1 MLYVFRSLSMLKS
14 LPKHLYLLLY
24 CLIGSFLFF
33 NIVAPLPASAHALA
47 AQVSFTGTTLGH
59 PGTKIHI
66 TGTGFTPGSS
76 VSLYTTA
83 STDGTKCV
91 NATNPV
97 TAGLTPFSSSPTTT
111 AQADGTLALDTT
123 WPNSASIAT
132 TAYYICALST
142 TAKALSAN
150 AFTVAQPVTIDAV
163 TPASVAPGGQV
174 TITGSN
180 WLPVQQLAV
189 SVGMENSGTIAE
201 SNVMPDGTGHFS
213 VTLTLSSTALPQTY
227 PVRVTAVNEQTM
239 MVVNNNALTVTQ
251 AATPTPSPTTAPS
264 PTPSPTSVPTATA
277 TATPTPPASTGTTP
291 TNTGGGGGNPL
302 FTFLIFALGGLGTL
316 LVIVGAIM
324 FFVYSRAA

>member
-1 MLYVFRSLSMLKS
+1 MLKA
-14 LPKHLYLLLY
+14 LPKYLYLLLY
-24 CLIGSFLFF
+24 CLIGSLLFF
-33 NIVAPLPASAHALA
+33 STVAPLPASAHAHRALA
-47 AQVSFTGTTLGH
+47 AQVSFTGTMLGH
-59 PGTKIHI
+59 PGTKVHI
-66 TGTGFTPGSS
+66 TGSGFTPGSS

-83 STDGTKCV
+83 SADATACV

-111 AQADGTLALDTT
+111 AQTDGTLALDTT
-123 WPNSASIAT
+123 WPKSASIAT

-163 TPASVAPGGQV
+163 TPASIAPGGQV

-201 SNVMPDGTGHFS
+201 NTNVMPDGTGHFS
-213 VTLTLSSTALPQTY
+213 VTLTLSATALPQAY
-227 PVRVTAVNEQTM
+227 PVRVIAVNEQTM
-239 MVVNNNALTVTQ
+239 MLVNNNALTVTQ

-277 TATPTPPASTGTTP
+277 TATPTPPASTGITP

-302 FTFLIFALGGLGTL
+302 FTFLVFTLGGLGTL

-324 FFVYSRAA
+324 FAVYSRAG

>member
-1 MLYVFRSLSMLKS
+1 MLKS
-14 LPKHLYLLLY
+14 LLKHLYLLLY

-33 NIVAPLPASAHALA
+33 NIVAPLPASAHGHGVLA
-47 AQVSFTGTTLGH
+47 AQVSFTGTMLGH
-59 PGTKIHI
+59 PGTKVHL
-66 TGTGFTPGSS
+66 TGSGFTPGSS

-83 STDGTKCV
+83 SADATKCV

-111 AQADGTLALDTT
+111 AQADGALVVDTT
-123 WPNSASIAT
+123 WPNSASTAT

-163 TPASVAPGGQV
+163 TPASVTPGGQV

-180 WLPVQQLAV
+180 WLPVQPLAV
-189 SVGMENSGTIAE
+189 AVVMGNSGAIAE
-201 SNVMPDGTGHFS
+201 NNTVMPDGNGHFS
-213 VTLTLSSTALPQTY
+213 VMLTLSATAQPQAY
-227 PVRVTAVNEQTM
+227 AVRVTAVNEQSMTL
-239 MVVNNNALTVTQ
+239 VNNNALTVTQ
-251 AATPTPSPTTAPS
+251 AVTPTPTPTTAPS

-302 FTFLIFALGGLGTL
+302 FSFLIFALGGLGTL

-324 FFVYSRAA
+324 YFVYSRAA

>member
-1 MLYVFRSLSMLKS
+1 MLKS
-14 LPKHLYLLLY
+14 LPKHLFVLLY
-24 CLIGSFLFF
+24 CLIGFFLFF
-33 NIVAPLPASAHALA
+33 NIVAPLPASAHGHEALT
-47 AQVSFTGTTLGH
+47 AQVSFTGTMLGH
-59 PGTKIHI
+59 PGTKVHL
-66 TGTGFTPGSS
+66 TGSGFTPGSS

-83 STDGTKCV
+83 SADATKCTT
-91 NATNPV
+91 ATNPV

-111 AQADGTLALDTT
+111 AQTDGALAVDTT
-123 WPNSASIAT
+123 WPNSASTAT

-142 TAKALSAN
+142 TAKALSTN

-180 WLPVQQLAV
+180 WLPVQPLAV
-189 SVGMENSGTIAE
+189 AVVMGNSGAIAE
-201 SNVMPDGTGHFS
+201 NNNVMPDGNGHFS
-213 VTLTLSSTALPQTY
+213 VMLTLLATAQPQAY
-227 PVRVTAVNEQTM
+227 SVRVTAVNEQSMTL
-239 MVVNNNALTVTQ
+239 VNNNALTVTQ
-251 AATPTPSPTTAPS
+251 AVTPTPTPTTAPS

-291 TNTGGGGGNPL
+291 TNTDGGGGNPL

-324 FFVYSRAA
+324 YFVYSRAA

>member
-1 MLYVFRSLSMLKS
+1 MLKS

-24 CLIGSFLFF
+24 CLIGSFFF
-33 NIVAPLPASAHALA
+33 FSIAAPLPASAHAYRALA
-47 AQVSFTGTTLGH
+47 AQVSFTGTMLGH
-59 PGTKIHI
+59 PGTKVHI
-66 TGTGFTPGSS
+66 VGSGFTPGSS

-83 STDGTKCV
+83 SADATACA

-123 WPNSASIAT
+123 WPNSASTAT

-142 TAKALSAN
+142 TVKALSSN
-150 AFTVAQPVTIDAV
+150 TFTVAQPVTIDAV
-163 TPASVAPGGQV
+163 TPVSVAPGGQV

-201 SNVMPDGTGHFS
+201 SNVMPDSNGHFS
-213 VTLTLSSTALPQTY
+213 VTLTVSATALPQAY
-227 PVRVTAVNEQTM
+227 PVRVIAVNEQTM
-239 MVVNNNALTVTQ
+239 MLVNNNALTVTQ

-277 TATPTPPASTGTTP
+277 TATPTPPASTGTT

-324 FFVYSRAA
+324 FFVYSRAG